1 MLSSSHILVTMILLP
16 LLGSFLNGIVIRP
29 AFAKRAGV
37 IATFFAAS
45 SFACAVFLFFS
56 LSHDVKAINWSTNW
70 FTVGEFH
77 QQWGFKFDA
86 LTAVMA
92 LVVTGIG
99 SLIHLYSIGYMAEE
113 RGPSRYFAYLNL
125 FLFNMLVLIASDNLL
140 GLFVG
145 WEGVGLCSYLL
156 IGYWYEDIDKAKA
169 GMKAFLVN
177 RIGDAGFLIG
187 MFYCYQIFHTIRF
200 DEIAQL
206 LATSSQFDLHLLNI
220 VAFFLFVG
228 ASGKS
233 AQIPLY
239 VWLPDAMAG
248 PTPVSALIHAATM
261 VTAGVYLICRMNFLY
276 MLTADANVLIAWIG
290 AGTALFA
297 ALIAMAQSDIKK
309 VLAYSTVSQLGLMF
323 LAVGS
328 RAYFAAVFHLMTH
341 AFFKAL
347 LFLGAGSVIHGLHGE
362 QNIFNMGGLR
372 KKMPGTFLTCLI
384 ATAAIC
390 GIPPLSGFFS
400 KDTILFSAL
409 ASGSTQSSLLWGVAL
424 VASTLTAFYMTR
436 MFVLVFLG
444 NYRGEAHPHESPW
457 VMMLPLLILAVGSA
471 LTGFLGVPHGL
482 HFMPNLMGHYL
493 ASVLVEFPEQATL
506 ISEHAAMFVAT
517 GLALFGISVGW
528 FFYSRPSRAESA
540 YKVLK
545 PMHLIFSN
553 KFWIDELYGIVFLAP
568 FKAISSFFSSFVDP
582 TVIDGLAL
590 LPVRISSGV
599 SVIIN
604 VIQSGL
610 VQFYLMIL
618 LLGGLWVLWSSLKGW
633 VI

>member
-1 MLSSSHILVTMILLP
+1 MLSAPHILIAMILLP
-16 LLGSFLNGIVIRP
+16 LLGSILNGLIFRP

-37 IATFFAAS
+37 IATFFAFS
-45 SFACAVFLFFS
+45 SFVCAVLLFLS
-56 LSHDVKAINWSTNW
+56 LNTETPSISWAMDWFDV
-70 FTVGEFH
+70 GDFH
-77 QQWGFKFDA
+77 QKWGLKFDA

-99 SLIHLYSIGYMAEE
+99 SLIHLYSIGYMSEE

-125 FLFNMLVLIASDNLL
+125 FLFNMLVLITSDNLL

-156 IGYWYEDIDKAKA
+156 IGYWYEDLDKAKA

-187 MFYCYQIFHTIRF
+187 IFYCYSIFHTIRF
-200 DEIAQL
+200 DEIARL

-220 VAFFLFVG
+220 AAFFLFVG
-228 ASGKS
+228 ATGKS

-276 MLTADANVLIAWIG
+276 MLTADTNAIIAWIG
-290 AGTALFA
+290 VATALFA
-297 ALIAMAQSDIKK
+297 ALIATSQKDIKK

-323 LAVGS
+323 LAVGC

-362 QNIFNMGGLR
+362 QNIVHMGGLR

-409 ASGSTQSSLLWGVAL
+409 AGSNQGMTLWILAL
-424 VASTLTAFYMTR
+424 VTSTLTAFYMTR

-444 NYRGEAHPHESPW
+444 EYRGEAHPHESPW
-457 VMMLPLLILAVGSA
+457 VMLLPLVLLALGSA
-471 LTGFLGVPHGL
+471 FTGFLGVPHGL
-482 HFMPNLMGHYL
+482 HIIPNYLEHYL
-493 ASVLVEFPEQATL
+493 SQVLIEFPEQPTA
-506 ISEHAAMFVAT
+506 ISEHGAMFIAT
-517 GLALFGISVGW
+517 GLAVTGISVAW
-528 FFYSRPSRAESA
+528 FFYSKLSRAESA
-540 YKVLK
+540 LRGLRPLQFV
-545 PMHLIFSN
+545 FAN
-553 KFWIDELYGIVFLAP
+553 KFWIDELYDLLWVGPFKRISAFLAVV
-568 FKAISSFFSSFVDP
+568 IDP
-582 TVIDGLAL
+582 KVVDGLAL
-590 LPVRISSGV
+590 LPARISSGV
-599 SVIIN
+599 SIVLN
-604 VIQSGL
+604 VLQSGL
-610 VQFYLMIL
+610 VQFYLTIL
-618 LLGGLWVLWSSLKGW
+618 LLGGLWVLWHSMKGW

>member
-1 MLSSSHILVTMILLP
+1 MVTAPHILVAMIMMP
-16 LLGSFLNGIVIRP
+16 LLGSILNGLVIRP
-29 AFAKRAGV
+29 AFPKRAGV

-45 SFACAVFLFFS
+45 AFVCAAYLFLS
-56 LSHDVKAINWSTNW
+56 LGHEPQGITWSMGW
-70 FTVGEFH
+70 FDAGDFH
-77 QQWGFKFDA
+77 QKWGFKFDA

-99 SLIHLYSIGYMAEE
+99 TLIHLYSIGYMSEE

-125 FLFNMLVLIASDNLL
+125 FLFNMLILITSDNLL

-156 IGYWYEDIDKAKA
+156 IGYWYEDPDKAKA

-187 MFYCYQIFHTIRF
+187 IFYCYQMFHTIRF
-200 DEIAQL
+200 DEMAQL
-206 LATSSQFDLHLLNI
+206 LATSSQFDLHLLN
-220 VAFFLFVG
+220 VAAFFLFVG
-228 ASGKS
+228 ATGKS

-276 MLTADANVLIAWIG
+276 MLTADTNAIIAWVG
-290 AGTALFA
+290 VATALFA
-297 ALIAMAQSDIKK
+297 ALIATAQRDIKK

-323 LAVGS
+323 LAVGCK
-328 RAYFAAVFHLMTH
+328 AYFAAVFHLMTH

-362 QNIFNMGGLR
+362 QNICHMGGLR

-409 ASGSTQSSLLWGVAL
+409 ASGFAKSTMLWVLAL

-436 MFVLVFLG
+436 MFVMVFLG
-444 NYRGEAHPHESPW
+444 EYRGEAHPHESPW
-457 VMMLPLLILAVGSA
+457 VMTFPLVLLAVGSA
-471 LTGFLGVPHGL
+471 FSGFLGVPHGL
-482 HFMPNLMGHYL
+482 HLMPNLMEHYL
-493 ASVLVEFPEQATL
+493 SKVLIEFPEQATVV
-506 ISEHAAMFVAT
+506 SEHSAMFIAT
-517 GLALFGISVGW
+517 GLAISGMLVAW
-528 FFYSRPSRAESA
+528 FFYGNLSRANA
-540 YKVLK
+540 AQKVLR
-545 PMHLIFSN
+545 PLQIIFSN
-553 KFWIDELYGIVFLAP
+553 KFWVDELYDLLFITP
-568 FKAISSFFSSFVDP
+568 FKALSRFLSQIVDP
-582 TVIDGLAL
+582 QVIDAIVIFPTRLA
-590 LPVRISSGV
+590 SGV
-599 SVIIN
+599 AIVLN
-604 VIQSGL
+604 LVQSGL
-610 VQFYLMIL
+610 VQFYLFIL
-618 LLGGLWVLWSSLKGW
+618 VLGGLWVLWQSLKGW

>member
-1 MLSSSHILVTMILLP
+1 MVSVSHILVAMIVLP
-16 LLGSFLNGIVIRP
+16 LVGSILNGLVIRP
-29 AFAKRAGV
+29 AFPKRAGV
-37 IATFFAAS
+37 IASFFAVS
-45 SFACAVFLFFS
+45 SFSCALFLFS
-56 LSHDVKAINWSTNW
+56 NLSHELQSITWAMDWFDV
-70 FTVGEFH
+70 GDFH
-77 QQWGFKFDA
+77 QKWGLKFDA
-86 LTAVMA
+86 LTAIMA

-125 FLFNMLVLIASDNLL
+125 FLFNMLLLITSDNLL

-145 WEGVGLCSYLL
+145 WDGVGLCSYLL
-156 IGYWYEDIDKAKA
+156 IGYWYEDLDKAKA

-187 MFYCYQIFHTIRF
+187 LFYCYQMFHTIRF
-200 DEIAQL
+200 DEIERL

-220 VAFFLFVG
+220 AAFFLFVG
-228 ASGKS
+228 ATGKS

-276 MLTADANVLIAWIG
+276 MLTPDTNAIIAWIG
-290 AGTALFA
+290 VGTALFA
-297 ALIAMAQSDIKK
+297 ALIATAQRDIKK

-323 LAVGS
+323 LAVGCK
-328 RAYFAAVFHLMTH
+328 AYFAAIFHLMTH

-362 QNIFNMGGLR
+362 QNICHMGGLR

-409 ASGSTQSSLLWGVAL
+409 ASESTQATTLWVLAL

-444 NYRGEAHPHESPW
+444 EYRGEVHPHESPW
-457 VMMLPLLILAVGSA
+457 VMLLPLMLLAVGSA
-471 LTGFLGVPHGL
+471 LSGFLGVPHGL
-482 HFMPNLMGHYL
+482 HLMPNFLESYL
-493 ASVLVEFPEQATL
+493 STVLVEFPEEVT
-506 ISEHAAMFVAT
+506 IVSEHSAMFIAT
-517 GLALFGISVGW
+517 GLALSGILVAW
-528 FFYSRPSRAESA
+528 FFYGKLSRAEA
-540 YKVLK
+540 VQKGLR
-545 PMHLIFSN
+545 PFQIIFAN
-553 KFWIDELYGIVFLAP
+553 KFWIDELYDLVFVTP
-568 FKAISSFFSSFVDP
+568 FKWGCRFFSRFIDSF
-582 TVIDGLAL
+582 VIDGLAL
-590 LPVRISSGV
+590 LPARVSSVG
-599 SVIIN
+599 SVFLS

-610 VQFYLMIL
+610 VQFYLMIF
-618 LLGGLWVLWSSLKGW
+618 LLGGLWVLWHSLKGW

>member
-1 MLSSSHILVTMILLP
+1 MMTAPHILVAMILFP
-16 LLGSFLNGIVIRP
+16 LLGSIVNGLVLRP
-29 AFAKRAGV
+29 AFPKRAGV
-37 IATFFAAS
+37 IATFFAAMA
-45 SFACAVFLFFS
+45 FACAGYLFLQLGHENQAIVWSMDWF
-56 LSHDVKAINWSTNW
+56 DV
-70 FTVGEFH
+70 GDFH
-77 QQWGFKFDA
+77 QKWGFKFDA

-99 SLIHLYSIGYMAEE
+99 TLIHLYSIGYMSEE
-113 RGPSRYFAYLNL
+113 IGPSRYFAYLNL
-125 FLFNMLVLIASDNLL
+125 FLFNMLVLITSDNLL

-187 MFYCYQIFHTIRF
+187 IFYCYQLFNTIRF
-200 DEIAQL
+200 DEMAQL
-206 LATSSQFDLHLLNI
+206 LATSSRFDLHLLN
-220 VAFFLFVG
+220 VATFFLFVG
-228 ASGKS
+228 ATGKS

-261 VTAGVYLICRMNFLY
+261 VTAGIYLICRLNFLY
-276 MLTADANVLIAWIG
+276 MLTADTNTIITGVGIA
-290 AGTALFA
+290 TALFA
-297 ALIAMAQSDIKK
+297 ALIATAQRDIKK

-323 LAVGS
+323 LAVGCK
-328 RAYFAAVFHLMTH
+328 AYFAAVFHLMTH

-362 QNIFNMGGLR
+362 QNICLMGGLR
-372 KKMPGTFLTCLI
+372 KKMPGTFLTCMI

-409 ASGSTQSSLLWGVAL
+409 ASGLPQSNTLWILGL

-444 NYRGEAHPHESPW
+444 EYRGEAHPHESPV
-457 VMMLPLLILAVGSA
+457 VMMLPLIVLAVGSA

-482 HFMPNLMGHYL
+482 HLMPNFMEHYL
-493 ASVLVEFPEQATL
+493 SKVLVEFPEQATAV
-506 ISEHAAMFVAT
+506 SEHSAMAIAT
-517 GLALFGISVGW
+517 GLAISGILVAY
-528 FFYSRPSRAESA
+528 FFYTKLSRAEKSQKA
-540 YKVLK
+540 LRPLQFV
-545 PMHLIFSN
+545 FAN
-553 KFWIDELYGIVFLAP
+553 KFWVDELYEAVFITP
-568 FKAISSFFSSFVDP
+568 FKYVSKFFAKAIDP
-582 TVIDGLAL
+582 FVIDGLAL
-590 LPVRISSGV
+590 FPARLSSGI
-599 SVIIN
+599 SILLN
-604 VIQSGL
+604 VVQSGL

-618 LLGGLWVLWSSLKGW
+618 LIGGLWVLWYSLKGW

>member
-1 MLSSSHILVTMILLP
+1 MLSAPHILLSMILLP
-16 LLGSFLNGIVIRP
+16 LLGSFLNGVVIRP
-29 AFAKRAGV
+29 AFPKRAGV
-37 IATFFAAS
+37 IATFFAVC
-45 SFACAVFLFFS
+45 SFACALFLFFH
-56 LSHDVKAINWSTNW
+56 LNHDITAVHWATEW
-70 FTVGEFH
+70 FNSGEFK
-77 QQWGFKFDA
+77 QFWGFKFDA

-99 SLIHLYSIGYMAEE
+99 SLIHLYSIGYMSEE

-125 FLFNMLVLIASDNLL
+125 FLFNMLVLITSDNLL

-156 IGYWYEDIDKAKA
+156 IGYWYEDLDKAKA

-187 MFYCYQIFHTIRF
+187 IFYCYQIFHTLRF

-220 VAFFLFVG
+220 ASFFLFVG
-228 ASGKS
+228 ATGKS

-276 MLTADANVLIAWIG
+276 MLTADTNAMIAWVG
-290 AGTALFA
+290 VATALFA
-297 ALIAMAQSDIKK
+297 ALIATAQRDIKK

-362 QNIFNMGGLR
+362 QNICHMGGLR

-400 KDTILFSAL
+400 KDTILFSTL
-409 ASGSTQSSLLWGVAL
+409 ASGNTQSLTLWLLGLA
-424 VASTLTAFYMTR
+424 ASTLTAFYMAR
-436 MFVLVFLG
+436 MFILVFLG
-444 NYRGEAHPHESPW
+444 EYRGEAHPHESPW
-457 VMMLPLLILAVGSA
+457 VMMFPLVLLAIGSA
-471 LTGFLGVPHGL
+471 L
-482 HFMPNLMGHYL
+482 
-493 ASVLVEFPEQATL
+493 
-506 ISEHAAMFVAT
+506 
-517 GLALFGISVGW
+517 
-528 FFYSRPSRAESA
+528 
-540 YKVLK
+540 
-545 PMHLIFSN
+545 
-553 KFWIDELYGIVFLAP
+553 
-568 FKAISSFFSSFVDP
+568 
-582 TVIDGLAL
+582 
-590 LPVRISSGV
+590 
-599 SVIIN
+599 
-604 VIQSGL
+604 SGL
-610 VQFYLMIL
+610 
-618 LLGGLWVLWSSLKGW
+618 
-633 VI
+633 